1 MHSICIG
8 MISLMPLFIPSMGLP
23 SLSQSS
29 CGGVAVLI
37 RMIQVSENYDSA
49 YELTLIGIDNREFE
63 LITWDRDSTLRIW
76 PVDASIMEVS
86 HLLAFI
92 FPY

>member
-1 MHSICIG
+1 M
-8 MISLMPLFIPSMGLP
+8 
-23 SLSQSS
+23 
-29 CGGVAVLI
+29 I
-37 RMIQVSENYDSA
+37 RMIQVSGNSDSA
-49 YELTLIGIDNREFE
+49 YDLTLIGIGNREFE

-76 PVDASIMEVS
+76 PVDVSITEVS